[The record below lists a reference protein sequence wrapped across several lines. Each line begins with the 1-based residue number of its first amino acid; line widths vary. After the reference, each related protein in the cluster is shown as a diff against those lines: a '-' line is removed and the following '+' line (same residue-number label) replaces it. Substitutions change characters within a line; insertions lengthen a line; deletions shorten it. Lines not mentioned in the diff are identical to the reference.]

1 MKNLF
6 YLLLTLI
13 ISFGVFA
20 DDQEA
25 EHTHENDYEEGCT
38 NDLDDD
44 MDGNVDGD
52 DDDCS
57 AVLALAKDN
66 TILGDL
72 KSVDV
77 SGYLVWGVGIGLL
90 SSVGSSG
97 SSTGTATTD

>member
-1 MKNLF
+1 MQTTKKLN
-6 YLLLTLI
+6 
-13 ISFGVFA
+13 
-20 DDQEA
+20 
-25 EHTHENDYEEGCT
+25 THENDYEEGCT

-52 DDDCS
+52 DDDCA

-72 KSVDV
+72 KSADV

-90 SSVGSSG
+90 SSVGVLVQVLEQQLLTINIPISYIKYSR
-97 SSTGTATTD
+97 AKI